1 MFDNFG
7 QAATGWRHN
16 HGSLTPLVFGFS
28 VMPHQVPSSQRA
40 MSKKV
45 CGRCIGAWRQ
55 FWRRFLADPLT
66 DSPYLLPA
74 AALPAAA
81 GAGWRHAT
89 MHCSCVARSVDCHQR
104 RATQYHHRTDI

>member
-40 MSKKV
+40 VSKEV

-55 FWRRFLADPLT
+55 CWQRFLADPLA
-66 DSPYLLPA
+66 DSPYGSTCYLQLRCCAACCCGCLLAP
-74 AALPAAA
+74 PPPC
-81 GAGWRHAT
+81 T
-89 MHCSCVARSVDCHQR
+89 VAVSRDQ
-104 RATQYHHRTDI
+104 